1 MNTFEVWRELFPYKT
16 STTREF
22 FEVYSR
28 ERNKKT
34 IVMKNEYAIIINK
47 VIEHELNNI
56 GFGLGHV
63 FKLFYQLDS
72 IYNSNREYT
81 FILLMPGLLTGS

>member
-1 MNTFEVWRELFPYKT
+1 
-16 STTREF
+16 
-22 FEVYSR
+22 
-28 ERNKKT
+28 
-34 IVMKNEYAIIINK
+34 MKNEYAIIINRFIK
-47 VIEHELNNI
+47 HKLNNL

-72 IYNSNREYT
+72 IYNSDRKYN